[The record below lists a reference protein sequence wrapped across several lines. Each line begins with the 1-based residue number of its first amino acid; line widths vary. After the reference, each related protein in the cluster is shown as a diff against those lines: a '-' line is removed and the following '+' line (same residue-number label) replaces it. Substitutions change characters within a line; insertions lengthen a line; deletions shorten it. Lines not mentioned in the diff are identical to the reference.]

1 MLATILTQEFE
12 IKKNL
17 SKMPVL
23 LFLFDWDLYH
33 IKDVLR
39 WNRLRLSG
47 QVYQQEEA
55 PWAKKIMSFNEDQPP
70 SQGRPK
76 LR

>member
-1 MLATILTQEFE
+1 
-12 IKKNL
+12 
-17 SKMPVL
+17 MPVL
-23 LFLFDWDLYH
+23 LFSFDWDLYH

>member
-1 MLATILTQEFE
+1 
-12 IKKNL
+12 
-17 SKMPVL
+17 MPVL